1 MISLCLNK
9 TTKRSY
15 NGVPKLPNSRGHIL
29 KREKKFSFVK
39 CHFLQCVFYLLNQ
52 QKFKTYKT
60 YKIFRMCM
68 CVRVCVMSVHVYAC
82 VYVYVCVYECV
93 IRNHSLQEICLA
105 HLI

>member
-15 NGVPKLPNSRGHIL
+15 NEVPKLPNSWGHIL
-29 KREKKFSFVK
+29 KGEKKFSFVK

-60 YKIFRMCM
+60 YKIFRMCVRVRVCVYTCVYVCM
-68 CVRVCVMSVHVYAC
+68 RVCYVCACVCLCVCVRVCMSVC
-82 VYVYVCVYECV
+82 V
-93 IRNHSLQEICLA
+93 
-105 HLI
+105 